1 MNKNYGVIIGY
12 LLFIIGVSL
21 SFVLFFMDV
30 RQKLLDQL
38 IYHPVLSLSSF
49 FLCVIGMVIATK
61 SINDVIKEIK
71 KEEDDDNLKK

>member
-30 RQKLLDQL
+30 RQKLWDQL